1 MIKHKRLIRTVMTT
15 YDTALDL
22 TPASDRSIVSGRLV
36 GAALGL
42 SAAMLFLPSGIPG
55 FPTELDVGSLRLRFF
70 DALLALW
77 LIVYA
82 LSTAQRGALPKL
94 AAPGYLLT
102 FCAFAVYAFMV
113 NMFMAGGSAAIR
125 ELIQHIEFILFAC
138 LVAPVVTDDRQR
150 QGFLM
155 AFLIGIAAIAVANAA
170 IHWMHGYYGSYK
182 LFGVAK
188 VTYGLATFMLILR
201 VILERRPGRLAVLL
215 AALAGIA
222 ILMLLSSERK
232 GWVAVIVASSFLFGI
247 IVMQSR
253 GEGAAIRHR
262 LLFGLVI
269 AIPLLAM
276 AFPYLLKIDAFQAQ
290 LAKLVA
296 ASATRNATELVLY
309 SPDIVYES
317 NLLRSFLLDESW
329 RAFLAS
335 PVFGHGTEG
344 LQYFIYHSYP
354 ETPYVTGAHNEFV
367 AVGVEYGAIGLLL
380 YVATWGLL
388 LRDAVFFGFLRNSR
402 IGFHDRMFAAGI
414 TVYGMVVCMFLA
426 ASAATIFYLALPIAL
441 GMALRQRLALEPP
454 SARRFAGTA

>member
-1 MIKHKRLIRTVMTT
+1 MTT
-15 YDTALDL
+15 YDTALDIS
-22 TPASDRSIVSGRLV
+22 PPPDRTLLRGRLV

-55 FPTELDVGSLRLRFF
+55 FPTEVEVGSLRLRFF

-77 LIVYA
+77 LAVYA
-82 LSTAQRGALPKL
+82 LATAQRGSLPKI

-102 FCAFAVYAFMV
+102 FAAFAIYAFMV
-113 NMFMAGGSAAIR
+113 NIFAAGGGAAIR

-138 LVAPVVTDDRQR
+138 LIAPIVTDDRQR
-150 QGFLM
+150 EGFLL
-155 AFLIGIAAIAVANAA
+155 AFLVGIATIAVANAA
-170 IHWMHGYYGSYK
+170 AHWMFGYYGSYK

-188 VTYGLATFMLILR
+188 LSYGLATFMLVLR
-201 VILERRPGRLAVLL
+201 VVLERQAGRFMILL
-215 AALAGIA
+215 AALACIG

-232 GWVAVIVASSFLFGI
+232 GWVAVITASSFIFVL

-262 LLFGLVI
+262 LLFGLLI

-276 AFPYLLKIDAFQAQ
+276 VFPYLLRIDVFEAQ
-290 LAKLVA
+290 LAKLAA

-309 SPDIVYES
+309 SPEIVYES
-317 NLLRSFLLDESW
+317 NLVRSFLLDESW

-335 PVFGHGTEG
+335 PVVGHGTEG
-344 LQYFIYHSYP
+344 LQHFIYRSYP

-367 AVGVEYGAIGLLL
+367 AVAVEYGAVGLLL
-380 YVATWGLL
+380 YLSTWALL
-388 LRDAVFFGFLRNSR
+388 LRDALFFGFLRR
-402 IGFHDRMFAAGI
+402 QQIAFHDRMFFAGI
-414 TVYGMVVCMFLA
+414 IVYGMVVCMFLA
-426 ASAATIFYLALPIAL
+426 ASAATIFYLALPVAL

-454 SARRFAGTA
+454 ATADLRDTTA